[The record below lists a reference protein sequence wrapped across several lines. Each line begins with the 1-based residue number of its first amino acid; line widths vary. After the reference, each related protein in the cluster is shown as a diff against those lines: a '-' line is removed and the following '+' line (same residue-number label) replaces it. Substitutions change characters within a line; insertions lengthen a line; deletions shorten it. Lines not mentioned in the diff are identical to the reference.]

1 MPCRRI
7 YAALRLLIAALRLQA
22 IVKAAQPTRR
32 RALLGGLA
40 SATVP
45 TAAHARVRG
54 AAELDAEYYA
64 RRAFEKVTNTS
75 PDVFDARRAR
85 AAPVAAAARPV
96 DAALLAAVRREGAA
110 ALAAASGAS
119 ARAITDAIAAR
130 EPAARKAFAARAARE
145 LAAGDATSDS
155 AGVAVLA
162 LYEEAAERLLDKKSR
177 TAFSTAFG
185 AALLA
190 NRGPA
195 PAPGASFKSLIKGA
209 EDTLAAWKAA
219 GWTKDAKI
227 TFEGS
232 ADLTEA
238 ADDFASGYEV
248 KTSVSLGGAA
258 SCLADA
264 CLEERG
270 IAWHPD
276 PCCLTLA
283 SYFTQSKVALT
294 APTPHKFDE
303 FLLDDVYRD
312 DPRAFLPST
321 LLGLFVVAK

>member
-1 MPCRRI
+1 M
-7 YAALRLLIAALRLQA
+7 L
-22 IVKAAQPTRR
+22 
-32 RALLGGLA
+32 
-40 SATVP
+40 
-45 TAAHARVRG
+45 
-54 AAELDAEYYA
+54 
-64 RRAFEKVTNTS
+64 
-75 PDVFDARRAR
+75 
-85 AAPVAAAARPV
+85 AAARDLGHAP
-96 DAALLAAVRREGAA
+96 
-110 ALAAASGAS
+110 
-119 ARAITDAIAAR
+119 
-130 EPAARKAFAARAARE
+130 
-145 LAAGDATSDS
+145 
-155 AGVAVLA
+155 
-162 LYEEAAERLLDKKSR
+162 AAERLQDKKSQ
-177 TAFSTAFG
+177 TAFATAFG

-209 EDTLAAWKAA
+209 EDTLSVWKAA

-276 PCCLTLA
+276 PCCLALA
-283 SYFTQSKVALT
+283 SYLTQSKVSLT

>member
-1 MPCRRI
+1 M
-7 YAALRLLIAALRLQA
+7 LRCSHC
-22 IVKAAQPTRR
+22 TRR
-32 RALLGGLA
+32 PPSA
-40 SATVP
+40 SWT
-45 TAAHARVRG
+45 
-54 AAELDAEYYA
+54 
-64 RRAFEKVTNTS
+64 RRAE
-75 PDVFDARRAR
+75 
-85 AAPVAAAARPV
+85 RP
-96 DAALLAAVRREGAA
+96 
-110 ALAAASGAS
+110 
-119 ARAITDAIAAR
+119 
-130 EPAARKAFAARAARE
+130 FA
-145 LAAGDATSDS
+145 
-155 AGVAVLA
+155 
-162 LYEEAAERLLDKKSR
+162 
-177 TAFSTAFG
+177 TAFG

-232 ADLTEA
+232 ADLAEA

-248 KTSVSLGGAA
+248 KTSVALGGAA

-276 PCCLTLA
+276 PCCLALA
-283 SYFTQSKVALT
+283 SYLAQSKTKVSLT

-303 FLLDDVYRD
+303 FLLDDVAIARR
-312 DPRAFLPST
+312 PRSRGRPGVRPAVESLCWGC
-321 LLGLFVVAK
+321 LLWNRADVEHLQTVFCESVDRPECSDVSRACAALTVRVISLCPRRPAARRRSLDMPRFASSGDKDGGSYL

>member
-1 MPCRRI
+1 M
-7 YAALRLLIAALRLQA
+7 
-22 IVKAAQPTRR
+22 
-32 RALLGGLA
+32 
-40 SATVP
+40 
-45 TAAHARVRG
+45 
-54 AAELDAEYYA
+54 
-64 RRAFEKVTNTS
+64 
-75 PDVFDARRAR
+75 
-85 AAPVAAAARPV
+85 
-96 DAALLAAVRREGAA
+96 
-110 ALAAASGAS
+110 
-119 ARAITDAIAAR
+119 
-130 EPAARKAFAARAARE
+130 
-145 LAAGDATSDS
+145 
-155 AGVAVLA
+155 
-162 LYEEAAERLLDKKSR
+162 KSVSLSSKS
-177 TAFSTAFG
+177 STTG

-219 GWTKDAKI
+219 GWTKDVKI

-248 KTSVSLGGAA
+248 KTNVALGGAT

-276 PCCLTLA
+276 PCCLALA
-283 SYFTQSKVALT
+283 SYLTQSKVSLT